1 MRKETGK
8 YSTPSA
14 KTRPESLHRGNA
26 VEERTERKSAQNSPV
41 FHHARISLGGDGQR
55 RHSLHAAEASSQAN
69 AAPGNRKR
77 GPGEDQSVKKFL
89 DATMLLLAVFVD
101 VVADCCQDPHNLE
114 SIQKFARNES
124 SSGPWLPSE
133 RGSMC
138 ISADTKRRYSEG

>member
-1 MRKETGK
+1 MRKRNREIQYALSKDPSRITTSRECGRGK
-8 YSTPSA
+8 NGKKKCLELPA
-14 KTRPESLHRGNA
+14 
-26 VEERTERKSAQNSPV
+26 
-41 FHHARISLGGDGQR
+41 FHHARISPGGDGQR

-124 SSGPWLPSE
+124 SSSPSLPSE